1 MHSYIFQK
9 IAGAV
14 QQGNTTAI
22 LRMYPTN
29 IYWCRKQIGSV
40 EAMQVVPHEV
50 WWKFFGD
57 DFTTAANFLDCTPLD
72 CKLFN
77 GA

>member
-1 MHSYIFQK
+1 MHSYIFQQ

-22 LRMYPTN
+22 LTMYLTN
-29 IYWCRKQIGSV
+29 IHRHRKQIGSV
-40 EAMQVVPHEV
+40 DAMHVVPHEV
-50 WWKFFGD
+50 EIFLGD
-57 DFTTAANFLDCTPLD
+57 DFTAATNFLNCTPLD

>member
-1 MHSYIFQK
+1 MHSYIFQQ

-29 IYWCRKQIGSV
+29 IHRHRKQIGSV
-40 EAMQVVPHEV
+40 EAMHVVSHEV
-50 WWKFFGD
+50 EIFLGD
-57 DFTTAANFLDCTPLD
+57 DFTAVANFLNCTSSD
-72 CKLFN
+72 FN